1 VMLCNSYPSRRW
13 CLRDGDLMVG
23 AVLLRPGSVGT
34 LRVPSPRRA
43 LYDATDPELGEAM
56 AMPERTDGPA
66 PDPDTRARPDAGGRA
81 PGSQDELR
89 RRLAGLP
96 ASHPS
101 SPRYRAAQ
109 ADVLRGWDG
118 RERRSPESPAA
129 RPDEPGAGRSGAAGA
144 GGRGASRGARSEQ
157 SRVNRAGQPVE
168 GRDERAAVTVGGRR
182 GERVDRGGQPAEGRD
197 EAAAVTAD
205 GRRGERR
212 GPGDQDDAGQDGR
225 ASGPREAAGGAAA
238 VAARLIRGGRPR
250 TPEQDAKD
258 RRADD
263 ALWARAAAL
272 HAAAQARRRAR
283 GPGAPSRPPAPSY
296 PPARREP
303 FRPWFAT
310 SGEHELWL
318 NAERT
323 GDPWFARGDGER
335 ER

>member
-1 VMLCNSYPSRRW
+1 MLGRT
-13 CLRDGDLMVG
+13 D
-23 AVLLRPGSVGT
+23 RPG
-34 LRVPSPRRA
+34 
-43 LYDATDPELGEAM
+43 
-56 AMPERTDGPA
+56 
-66 PDPDTRARPDAGGRA
+66 PDPDDRARPDARGRA
-81 PGSQDELR
+81 PASRDELR
-89 RRLAGLP
+89 RRLEDLP

-101 SPRYRAAQ
+101 SPRYRGGQPDALA
-109 ADVLRGWDG
+109 R
-118 RERRSPESPAA
+118 RERSSPESAVA
-129 RPDEPGAGRSGAAGA
+129 RPDEPGAGRSGTAEA

-157 SRVNRAGQPVE
+157 SRVNRAGQSAD
-168 GRDERAAVTVGGRR
+168 GRDERAAGTVGGRR
-182 GERVDRGGQPAEGRD
+182 GERVDRGGQPAECRD
-197 EAAAVTAD
+197 EPAAATAG

-212 GPGDQDDAGQDGR
+212 GPRGRGDGGQDGR
-225 ASGPREAAGGAAA
+225 APEPREAAGGAAA

-283 GPGAPSRPPAPSY
+283 GPGAPSRPSAPSY

-318 NAERT
+318 SAERT
-323 GDPWFARGDGER
+323 GDPWFTHGDGEH